1 MYLRRRREALG
12 LTQEEVAV
20 AAVTTLS
27 SLRKWEAGL
36 RNPSP
41 ESLAAWC
48 RALDLPDWLQRK
60 VASLVLADL
69 DTLQVGTW
77 PATLSDDDL
86 DHLEMTTAP
95 AYYIGFPNLDILAAN
110 DAARRGVP
118 SLVPADPSSDRP
130 TNLVEW
136 IMTQPARDL
145 LANWENVAT
154 RLVFLLRVMG
164 PGLVSQQRLDEIF
177 NFGYAQAPR
186 EFTRFF
192 RTDLTKAQTSDDLVL
207 VRNPHTGEAD
217 QYTYRF
223 LRPVQ
228 TMRPYEQLQLAKR
241 RKPHALND
249 NTASM

>member
-1 MYLRRRREALG
+1 MYLRRQREALG
-12 LTQEEVAV
+12 LTQEELAV
-20 AAVTTLS
+20 AALTTVS

-41 ESLAAWC
+41 ESLVAWC

-60 VASLVLADL
+60 VTSLVLADL

-77 PATLSDDDL
+77 PPAISDDDL
-86 DHLEMTTAP
+86 DHLEMVTAP
-95 AYYIGFPNLDILAAN
+95 AYYLSFPNLDILAAN
-110 DAARRGVP
+110 NAARRAVP
-118 SLVPADPSSDRP
+118 SLIPAEPTSSRP

-136 IMTQPARDL
+136 VMTRPARDL
-145 LANWENVAT
+145 LANWEAAAT

-177 NFGYAQAPR
+177 NFCYAQSPR
-186 EFTRFF
+186 DFTRFF
-192 RTDLTKAQTSDDLVL
+192 HTDLTKEQTSADLVL
-207 VRNPHTGEAD
+207 VRNPHTGAND

-228 TMRPYEQLQLAKR
+228 TMRPYEQLQLVRR
-241 RKPHALND
+241 RKPVD
-249 NTASM
+249 